1 MKNKILAIRK
11 KTRQGDLV
19 TLSQRIIEKLED
31 NPNFPNLPPALFELK
46 KVIPEYRTSLVNAQG
61 REKIMVAIK
70 NNKKEIVLNLLE
82 ELSGYVTAIC
92 KGDKTLLL
100 SSGFDVT
107 TEGNAT
113 LAPAIEKLEVELG
126 PPGEATTRLKN
137 ITGAIAF
144 IHEYAT
150 EPPGPNTIW
159 IYKGTSLSTYTFTE
173 LTSDKRYWFRV
184 MAIGRGGQTS
194 YSPIVTRVIQ

>member
-1 MKNKILAIRK
+1 
-11 KTRQGDLV
+11 
-19 TLSQRIIEKLED
+19 
-31 NPNFPNLPPALFELK
+31 
-46 KVIPEYRTSLVNAQG
+46 
-61 REKIMVAIK
+61 
-70 NNKKEIVLNLLE
+70 LLE

-92 KGDKTLLL
+92 KGDITLLL
-100 SSGFDVT
+100 SSGFDIT
-107 TEGNAT
+107 TEGGKSSS
-113 LAPAIEKLEVELG
+113 APIIKKLEVELG
-126 PPGEATTRLKN
+126 PPGEATTRIKN